1 MLVVSMNNRT
11 PQNLLK
17 PATIEDDIDD
27 LGGRGEEEVQKNSVK
42 IFTCVVPVTSFV
54 IQPPPPPPHF
64 LIEWTN
70 HPHYIALI

>member
-17 PATIEDDIDD
+17 PATIEDIDD

-54 IQPPPPPPHF
+54 IQPPPHF